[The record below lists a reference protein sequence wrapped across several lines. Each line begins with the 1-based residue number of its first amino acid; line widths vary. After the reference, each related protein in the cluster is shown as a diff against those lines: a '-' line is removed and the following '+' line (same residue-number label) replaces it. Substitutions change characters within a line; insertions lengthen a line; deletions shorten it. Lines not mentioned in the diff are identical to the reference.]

1 MFPVGV
7 MFERHLIRDPGQ
19 RNIWLSAAQLTERAR
34 CDLGLSGHAGSSGEQ
49 TVATDVIASQTYC
62 PLRQTH
68 GLVIIPSDKLRVRG
82 NAIVKRR

>member
-7 MFERHLIRDPGQ
+7 MFERHLFRYPGK

-34 CDLGLSGHAGSSGEQ
+34 GDLRLSGHAGSSGEQ
-49 TVATDVIASQTYC
+49 TVTTDVIASQTYRR
-62 PLRQTH
+62 LRQTH